1 MLGLAK
7 PKLVARLLASNFS
20 LGNLHTH
27 TQLLYINVLHNVKL
41 DWCIQNTAIKNE

>member
-27 TQLLYINVLHNVKL
+27 TTFIHK
-41 DWCIQNTAIKNE
+41 CSA